1 VVTPVT
7 FLDDGDQGVNMP
19 GVIRTRGD
27 TVFASDA
34 SVFIDDHNSVV
45 LFPGGLDGTVDH
57 TRGVVA
63 IITEGGEKMPADVR
77 VLTFLDD
84 LDPGA
89 EYP

>member
-1 VVTPVT
+1 MVTPVT
-7 FLDDGDQGVNMP
+7 LLGDGDDGVNVP

-27 TVFASDA
+27 TVFAADT
-34 SVFIDDHNSVV
+34 SVFIDDHNPVV
-45 LFPGGLDGTVDH
+45 LFPGGLDGAVDH

-63 IITEGGEKMPADVR
+63 IITEGGEKMPAYVR